1 MSLGI
6 MIKGSEGIVLAADS
20 RVTLFN
26 QLPPNPSMPNQT
38 ILVPA
43 NFDNA
48 TKLLTVGGQTSVGAV
63 TYGFGAFLTGD
74 GPRTMHSFMP
84 EFEEELKTQRVKGR
98 LPVADFAKRLSDF
111 FLGQWNRLI
120 NRPASPGEEINFL
133 VGGYDDGAAYGR
145 GFQFQIPNQPVPI
158 EQNAGAGQFG
168 ITWGGQSEVVFRLL
182 YGFDAGLP
190 QLIETSL
197 NLSREQSDT
206 LKQGLQGF
214 APPIPYPFLPLPD
227 CVNLAVFLIK
237 STIRFQ
243 TFTTTVRGVG
253 GPVEVA
259 TVTRSGGL
267 RSVSRERVAR
277 TFPSGDAP
285 PDTVK
290 QFNGE
295 SQ

>member
-74 GPRTMHSFMP
+74 GPCTMHSFIP

-120 NRPASPGEEINFL
+120 NRPASPGEEIYFL
-133 VGGYDDGAAYGR
+133 VGGYDEGAAYGR
-145 GFQFQIPNQPVPI
+145 GFQFQIPNSPAPI

-182 YGFDAGLP
+182 YGFAAELP
-190 QLIETSL
+190 QVVWE
-197 NLSREQSDT
+197 T
-206 LKQGLQGF
+206 LKLSTEQAADLAPALQRF
-214 APPIPYPFLPLPD
+214 APAI
-227 CVNLAVFLIK
+227 
-237 STIRFQ
+237 
-243 TFTTTVRGVG
+243 
-253 GPVEVA
+253 
-259 TVTRSGGL
+259 
-267 RSVSRERVAR
+267 
-277 TFPSGDAP
+277 
-285 PDTVK
+285 
-290 QFNGE
+290 
-295 SQ
+295 